1 MTSPHSIVRFVG
13 LDPRAFFAPLP
24 APPDAADATVALW
37 AGIGPADLDEQRE
50 AVRAEIG
57 DTVDEVLSD
66 PRLAAAAHSLPIRT
80 GQRVVVLGDS
90 ISAEAGSWADLL
102 AEVLHRLR
110 PGATLLNWSLAGRT
124 TAETV
129 AALAPVVAHRP
140 DWVITMIGTN
150 DVRRHGVGSGVRMAS
165 SSAIAHAR
173 DALRERLHTET
184 AAQLITLTPPP
195 INPATVAANR
205 STGVWW
211 ELADIAEAVEAA
223 LVDDP
228 TAIDVHATVSTGP
241 DFWGADGIHPTRTG
255 QRAILTAVLDGFRRP
270 RWPGPPVS

>member
-24 APPDAADATVALW
+24 APPDALDTTVTLW
-37 AGIGPADLDEQRE
+37 AGIDEVELGAERE
-50 AVRAEIG
+50 AVRAEIR

-66 PRLAAAAHSLPIRT
+66 PHLAAAAHALPIRA
-80 GQRVVVLGDS
+80 GQRIVVLGDS
-90 ISAEAGSWADLL
+90 LSAEAGSWADLF

-110 PGATLLNWSLAGRT
+110 PGATVLNWSLAGRT

-165 SSAIAHAR
+165 ASAIAHSR
-173 DALRERLHTET
+173 GALRERLRTET

-195 INPATVAANR
+195 INPDTVTANR

-211 ELADIAEAVEAA
+211 ELADIDAAVEAA
-223 LVDDP
+223 RADDTP
-228 TAIDVHATVSTGP
+228 TIDVHATVRTGTG
-241 DFWGADGIHPTRTG
+241 FWGPDGIHPTRSG
-255 QRAILTAVLDGFRRP
+255 QRAILTAVLDGFSRADRA
-270 RWPGPPVS
+270 RE